1 MMRVGRYFGLRS
13 GPGCGVLARSGAWGA
28 FILGILLLTSCAGY
42 RLGPTNGLA
51 AGEKTV
57 EVAPFINKTIEPRLT
72 DAVTTQMRKQLQS
85 DGTFRLATH
94 GDPDIIVTGEL
105 VRYLRQEVTLA
116 SNDILTVQDFR
127 ITVTAQVTARERS
140 TGRILFD
147 QPVSGYTLIR
157 VGSDLTSAERQGL
170 PLLADDLAKN
180 ITTLLADG
188 KW

>member
-1 MMRVGRYFGLRS
+1 MRAVRYVGLRR
-13 GPGCGVLARSGAWGA
+13 GPGRGVVAQGCARGAL
-28 FILGILLLTSCAGY
+28 FFGIVLLTGCAGY

-57 EVAPFINKTIEPRLT
+57 QVAPFVNKTIEPRLT
-72 DAVTTQMRKQLQS
+72 DAVTTQMRKQIQS

-127 ITVTAQVTARERS
+127 IILTAQVTVRERS
-140 TGRILFD
+140 TGKILFD

-157 VGSDLTSAERQGL
+157 VGSDLASAERQGL

-180 ITTLLADG
+180 ITALLAEC

>member
-1 MMRVGRYFGLRS
+1 MMRAVRYVGLRR
-13 GPGCGVLARSGAWGA
+13 GPGRGVVAQGCARGAL
-28 FILGILLLTSCAGY
+28 FFGIVLLTGCAGY

-57 EVAPFINKTIEPRLT
+57 QVAPFVNKTIEPRLT
-72 DAVTTQMRKQLQS
+72 DAVTTQMRKQIQS

-127 ITVTAQVTARERS
+127 IILTAQVTVRERS
-140 TGRILFD
+140 TGKILFD
-147 QPVSGYTLIR
+147 QPV
-157 VGSDLTSAERQGL
+157 
-170 PLLADDLAKN
+170 
-180 ITTLLADG
+180 
-188 KW
+188 

>member
-1 MMRVGRYFGLRS
+1 
-13 GPGCGVLARSGAWGA
+13 
-28 FILGILLLTSCAGY
+28 
-42 RLGPTNGLA
+42 
-51 AGEKTV
+51 
-57 EVAPFINKTIEPRLT
+57 
-72 DAVTTQMRKQLQS
+72 VTTQMRKQIQS

-127 ITVTAQVTARERS
+127 IILTAQVTVRERS
-140 TGRILFD
+140 TGKILFD

-157 VGSDLTSAERQGL
+157 VGSDLASAERQGL

-180 ITTLLADG
+180 ITALLAEG